1 MNFDEAEQT
10 TMLRDTL
17 RRFVEKEMPRELART
32 LDKNASHSREA
43 FSKLCELG
51 VTALAVP
58 EEYGGSGVDILSA
71 IVVIE
76 ELAKRGTSLA
86 GPVHPLRVLWCP
98 EHSREWQRGAE
109 GRPAAEVCAG
119 RDPVRVRSERARR
132 RGRPRLG
139 HRDGDAQ
146 RGRQVRRH
154 QRHQALGHGRAN
166 RRLRLHAGPQ
176 RAEGGALSQPLAGA
190 RADRTRAG

>member
-43 FSKLCELG
+43 FRKLCELG

-86 GPVHPLRVLWCP
+86 GPFIH
-98 EHSREWQRGAE
+98 
-109 GRPAAEVCAG
+109 CAFY
-119 RDPVRVRSERARR
+119 
-132 RGRPRLG
+132 
-139 HRDGDAQ
+139 
-146 RGRQVRRH
+146 
-154 QRHQALGHGRAN
+154 
-166 RRLRLHAGPQ
+166 
-176 RAEGGALSQPLAGA
+176 GALNILENGNEAQKNDLLPKFAQGEILFAYGSE
-190 RADRTRAG
+190 